1 MLFTEMGWVLGNG
14 LPKME
19 EAIHID
25 IGLAIG
31 LIIKR
36 CKIFVTTFD
45 LMRFFRLTTHQLFM
59 GCIRYH
65 PN

>member
-1 MLFTEMGWVLGNG
+1 
-14 LPKME
+14 ME

-45 LMRFFRLTTHQLFM
+45 LMQFFRPTTHQLFM